1 MTLTKFK
8 PRRSFLADNFF
19 PTPFDSMF
27 GELMRDTNTQLET
40 FQTPAAEVMEDDQKF
55 KISLVFAGFS
65 KDDIKLDMQDN
76 ELIVMGEKEEKKEEK
91 TEKYHL
97 REFRSGKFKRSF
109 YLPDTANFE
118 KIEAELKNGVLEIEI
133 PKKAKA
139 KVKQIS
145 IK

>member
-109 YLPDTANFE
+109 LPT
-118 KIEAELKNGVLEIEI
+118 
-133 PKKAKA
+133 
-139 KVKQIS
+139 
-145 IK
+145 